1 MTQSRRRLFSLSFS
15 LPFVISFVV
24 SFVLSCPVAFASSLP
39 SPVRAQPLQQMPQPA
54 QPVQAVQQGAQS
66 TSLPLV
72 NKQIFTLPSYTTVGG
87 QEIRDVRV
95 GYETYGKLNEA
106 GDNAIFIAHF
116 YSGTSHAAGKYKDS
130 DAAPGYWDSLI
141 GPGKAIDTDKYFV
154 VSADTLVNINVK
166 DPMVTTTGPA
176 SINPATGK
184 PYGMRFP
191 VVSMRDSVR
200 VHKHL
205 LDKLGVHQ
213 LAAAMGASGGSIQAM
228 EWAALYPD
236 FVKRVVHV
244 IGPGFEISPYVIA
257 LLDVWSLPVRLDP
270 KWKQGDYYGSSD
282 PDDGVAA
289 ALKIVTVQTRHW
301 DWAQTTFGY
310 APADPE
316 KMPGA
321 AMDNLFKIESA
332 LEAGARARAK
342 VADGNSIIYM
352 SKANQLYRLSD
363 EEVKGI
369 KAKILFIPSSSD
381 LVFPLKLSMEALQRF
396 KKQGGH
402 GMLYL
407 LQGPG
412 GHLEGVLNLDKAAGV
427 ISRFLATP

>member
-1 MTQSRRRLFSLSFS
+1 MMKLRRSSFVFSAILSFS
-15 LPFVISFVV
+15 LPLALPFPAS
-24 SFVLSCPVAFASSLP
+24 FASSLP
-39 SPVRAQPLQQMPQPA
+39 TPVRPQPLQQMPQGPS
-54 QPVQAVQQGAQS
+54 QQTQAASQS
-66 TSLPLV
+66 APLPLV
-72 NKQIFTLPSYTTVGG
+72 NKQIFTLPSYKTVAG
-87 QEIRDVRV
+87 QEIRDVRI
-95 GYETYGKLNEA
+95 GYETYGKLNDT
-106 GDNAIFIAHF
+106 GDNAIFVAHF
-116 YSGTSHAAGKYKDS
+116 YSGTSHAAGKYKES
-130 DAAPGYWDSLI
+130 DAAPGYWDSII
-141 GPGKAIDTDKYFV
+141 GPGKAIDTDKFFV
-154 VSADTLVNINVK
+154 ISADTLVNINVK

-176 SINPATGK
+176 SIDPATGK

-200 VHKHL
+200 VHKQL

-213 LAAAMGASGGSIQAM
+213 LAAAVGASGGSIQAM

-270 KWKQGDYYGSSD
+270 KWKQGDYYGSGD
-282 PDDGVAA
+282 PDDGVAE

-301 DWAQTTFGY
+301 DWAQATFGY
-310 APADPE
+310 APADPD
-316 KMPGA
+316 KLPGA
-321 AMDNLFKIESA
+321 AMGNRFKIESA

-369 KAKILFIPSSSD
+369 KAKILFIPSYSD
-381 LVFPLKLSMEALQRF
+381 LVFPPKLSMEALQRF
-396 KKQGGH
+396 KKQGGQ

>member
-1 MTQSRRRLFSLSFS
+1 MMKLRRPSFILSFAVFFA
-15 LPFVISFVV
+15 LPLAWS
-24 SFVLSCPVAFASSLP
+24 SPAALASSLP
-39 SPVRAQPLQQMPQPA
+39 TPVRPQPLQQMPQPSSK
-54 QPVQAVQQGAQS
+54 QTPQLPQASPSAP
-66 TSLPLV
+66 LPLV
-72 NKQIFTLPSYTTVGG
+72 NKQIFTLASYKTVGG

-106 GDNAIFIAHF
+106 GDNAVFIAHF
-116 YSGTSHAAGKYKDS
+116 YSGTSHAAGKYKES
-130 DAAPGYWDSLI
+130 DAAPGYWDSII

-184 PYGMRFP
+184 PYGMHFP
-191 VVSMRDSVR
+191 VVAMRDSVR
-200 VHKHL
+200 VHKQL

-213 LAAAMGASGGSIQAM
+213 LAAAIGASGGSIQAM

-257 LLDVWSLPVRLDP
+257 LLDVWSLPVRLDS
-270 KWKQGDYYGSSD
+270 KWKQGDYYGSGD
-282 PDDGVAA
+282 PDDGVAE
-289 ALKIVTVQTRHW
+289 ALKIVSVQTRHW
-301 DWAQTTFGY
+301 EWAQATFGY
-310 APADPE
+310 ALADPD
-316 KMPGA
+316 KAPGA
-321 AMDNLFKIESA
+321 AVGNLFKIESA

-342 VADGNSIIYM
+342 TVDGNSIIYM

-396 KKQGGH
+396 KKQGGQ

-412 GHLEGVLNLDKAAGV
+412 GHLEGVLNIDKAAGV

>member
-1 MTQSRRRLFSLSFS
+1 MTQSRRLSHSLSLALSFS
-15 LPFVISFVV
+15 AALT
-24 SFVLSCPVAFASSLP
+24 VLA
-39 SPVRAQPLQQMPQPA
+39 
-54 QPVQAVQQGAQS
+54 PVQARQALPTIAAQQAQQAAQMPATAPAAS
-66 TSLPLV
+66 QASALPLV
-72 NKQIFTLPSYTTVGG
+72 NKQVFTLPSYTTVGG
-87 QEIRDVRV
+87 QEIRDVRI
-95 GYETYGKLNEA
+95 GYETYGKLNDG

-184 PYGMRFP
+184 PYGLRFP
-191 VVSMRDSVR
+191 VVAMRDSVR
-200 VHKHL
+200 VHKQL

-270 KWKQGDYYGSSD
+270 KWKQGDYYGSGD
-282 PDDGVAA
+282 PDDGVAE

-301 DWAQTTFGY
+301 DWAQATFGY

-316 KMPGA
+316 KAPGA
-321 AMDNLFKIESA
+321 ALDNRFKIEAA

-369 KAKILFIPSSSD
+369 KAKILFIPSYSD
-381 LVFPLKLSMEALQRF
+381 LVFPPKLSMEALQRF